1 MTVSVEISVPFMLTS
16 GGSIGTTTDPD
27 TQVTQHVRSLVE
39 TTPGERVMMPD
50 YGVSMQGFVFEP
62 GVTPASL
69 DITNQV
75 QAQMAKWEPTV
86 NVVGVVPVG
95 DEMNGVVSVEVNYTR
110 GPNAPLA
117 SPVVSTATVLGGGQV
132 V

>member
-1 MTVSVEISVPFMLTS
+1 
-16 GGSIGTTTDPD
+16 
-27 TQVTQHVRSLVE
+27 
-39 TTPGERVMMPD
+39 MMPD
-50 YGVSMQGFVFEP
+50 YGVLMEGFVFEP

-75 QAQMAKWEPTV
+75 QAQMSKWEPTV
-86 NVVGVVPVG
+86 NVVDVIPVG
-95 DEMNGVVSVEVNYTR
+95 DEVNGVVNGDVSFTR

-117 SPVVSTATVLGGGQV
+117 SPVVSTATILVGGEV